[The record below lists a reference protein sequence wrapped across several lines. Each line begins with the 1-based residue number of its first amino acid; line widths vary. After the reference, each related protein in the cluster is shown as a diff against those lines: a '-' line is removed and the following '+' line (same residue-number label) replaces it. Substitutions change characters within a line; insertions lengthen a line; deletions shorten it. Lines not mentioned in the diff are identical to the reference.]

1 MVVRVNHC
9 REPVRVLFGTKA
21 SIIGSIIHVA
31 TIAALVYIIIQFQAL
46 ELTSVPIDTFSGLE
60 TQIERNVSN
69 IDSLR
74 GAQDRKLVNILHNQT
89 SKWYIAKLGISIA
102 LQ

>member
-9 REPVRVLFGTKA
+9 REPVRVTLSTKA

-46 ELTSVPIDTFSGLE
+46 EFDTFSELE

-69 IDSLR
+69 IDS
-74 GAQDRKLVNILHNQT
+74 I
-89 SKWYIAKLGISIA
+89 GI
-102 LQ
+102 